1 MEWLNGADF
10 FNQKLGEVIPGA
22 RFTKNFPPVSKDAG
36 KGINNLLDANII
48 EKYFEQY
55 NKGKE
60 LKNSD
65 GDVIQR
71 SVVEGRSL
79 KVNSGIMK
87 DGGISHDAL
96 IKKACDG

>member
-1 MEWLNGADF
+1 MKAQDMLN
-10 FNQKLGEVIPGA
+10 IPRSIWA
-22 RFTKNFPPVSKDAG
+22 RVGGRAATKIVKDAD

-55 NKGKE
+55 NKGEE
-60 LKNSD
+60 LKNRD